1 MEQVSFKQRN
11 RNRYKK
17 IKLHYGDTG
26 FINFRNCR
34 FEYAYFYIIKRYLK
48 NFFKF
53 KYALGNYFK
62 LWVFLKVNFPISK
75 KSKNSRMGKGKGAF
89 VGWVIKLDHGHTIFE
104 FKNINLIRLIKL
116 KNYWNKMLKS
126 KLILHRKN

>member
-17 IKLHYGDTG
+17 IKLSYGDTALV
-26 FINFRNCR
+26 NFKNCR
-34 FEYAYFYIIKRYLK
+34 FEYAYFYIIRRYLK
-48 NFFKF
+48 SFFKF

-62 LWVFLKVNFPISK
+62 LWVFLKGNFPISK
-75 KSKNSRMGKGKGAF
+75 KSKNSRMGKGKGSF

-116 KNYWNKMLKS
+116 KTYWNKMLKS